1 MQILEE
7 SQIFKSPLNSK
18 SIFNGRLLKVSKSF
32 RMTMNYGVGWKLW
45 IFHSWTENVMLWFF
59 FGEKALRSTSK
70 LVVVFRFWTHL
81 LLRKVSKK
89 VTKKSQ
95 YFISCNNVKLTIAR
109 LARAQTERSETF
121 LNNFQPLCLF
131 AHSNYAQQR
140 NRTKRFFRSLK
151 TEALPESLSCGI
163 WGFCQSFSIWLCA
176 SFCQSGS
183 RHASWF
189 FQRIFSYHFLQR
201 KKPSLPPGFKHIV
214 NLTGNSTQVWPA
226 RNPLKAEKILCL
238 PLHFFFERS
247 WHFKVEKTKRENG
260 ETTKIP
266 SVLHD
271 WNWWDLWEKND
282 TWKIPSKFQLK
293 LLTTP
298 LTYTFFVVPNGRES

>member
-1 MQILEE
+1 M
-7 SQIFKSPLNSK
+7 
-18 SIFNGRLLKVSKSF
+18 
-32 RMTMNYGVGWKLW
+32 
-45 IFHSWTENVMLWFF
+45 
-59 FGEKALRSTSK
+59 
-70 LVVVFRFWTHL
+70 
-81 LLRKVSKK
+81 
-89 VTKKSQ
+89 
-95 YFISCNNVKLTIAR
+95 
-109 LARAQTERSETF
+109 ARAQTERSETF

-226 RNPLKAEKILCL
+226 RNPLKAEKKFCACLCIFSLNARDILKLKRQKGKMEKPQKSHPSSTIETDETC
-238 PLHFFFERS
+238 ERRMTL
-247 WHFKVEKTKRENG
+247 EKFQVNFSSSFSQHHSLTLFCS
-260 ETTKIP
+260 TTKQMGESRKSP
-266 SVLHD
+266 S
-271 WNWWDLWEKND
+271 
-282 TWKIPSKFQLK
+282 
-293 LLTTP
+293 
-298 LTYTFFVVPNGRES
+298 TFFPPFCFIKHCISCCLFYLGFYERLQYL